1 VSMLGPKLL
10 VGLLSLTASGNANPL
25 TLDSLPRAKREM
37 VTAKIA
43 EIKTTL
49 RENIQTLSKKKMP
62 SLKGKSMDSKL
73 MKFDEDDVSQHL
85 RGLKMKDNFIT
96 YTTFLAED
104 CSSGTIYRTGFRLN
118 YCLMN
123 KDGSSF
129 LYKVNKKQNFLVEF
143 SYDGQNCKGIPTK
156 ANNFFLFSDP
166 DAPVLDMCYVYPEY
180 DDDDDDDGD
189 TGATAMILQ
198 YASTFPD
205 LTASPGYYVYEE
217 YLDGSCS
224 NDHTDF
230 LSYYSFPVEMLLSS
244 ACRSGGGESYR
255 YDTSTCS
262 TTGQAYVLLYSDPN
276 CATSPYYME
285 ALFSPPCSPVDD
297 DDDDDD
303 MNSPAGDLVYQYCT

>member
-1 VSMLGPKLL
+1 MLGPKLL

-180 DDDDDDDGD
+180 DDDDDDGD

-198 YASTFPD
+198 YASTFLISLPLLD
-205 LTASPGYYVYEE
+205 IMFMRNISMALAPMITRISSLTTPSPLKCSSHPHAAQGVVS
-217 YLDGSCS
+217 LIVMTPRLVQQLVRLMSSCILIQTVPLR
-224 NDHTDF
+224 HITW
-230 LSYYSFPVEMLLSS
+230 
-244 ACRSGGGESYR
+244 R
-255 YDTSTCS
+255 
-262 TTGQAYVLLYSDPN
+262 
-276 CATSPYYME
+276 
-285 ALFSPPCSPVDD
+285 PCSLP
-297 DDDDDD
+297 
-303 MNSPAGDLVYQYCT
+303 PAPLWMTMMTTMMTMT